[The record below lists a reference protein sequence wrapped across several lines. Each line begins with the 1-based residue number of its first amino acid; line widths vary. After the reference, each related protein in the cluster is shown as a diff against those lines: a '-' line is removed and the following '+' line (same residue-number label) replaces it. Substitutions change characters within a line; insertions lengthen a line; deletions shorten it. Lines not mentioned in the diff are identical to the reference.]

1 MIDIVLDSFNSLIR
15 SIQIFLTTKDLTVGA
30 ILAGLSPFIVIW
42 IKLNREKEK
51 KARSALIERR
61 QMQIAFNVNEIME
74 ALKVESKWSLQEIGS
89 TTTGPQNSKKLF
101 SSLRRVMKLG
111 SLRRNKR
118 MNFLKS
124 NLSKKLT
131 MVIVTTLLIALNEK
145 LSLGMSQETIFT
157 LAGMVAAYVVGQSAV
172 DAKKELKANE
182 PTPTIS
188 TSEFEG

>member
-1 MIDIVLDSFNSLIR
+1 
-15 SIQIFLTTKDLTVGA
+15 
-30 ILAGLSPFIVIW
+30 
-42 IKLNREKEK
+42 
-51 KARSALIERR
+51 
-61 QMQIAFNVNEIME
+61 
-74 ALKVESKWSLQEIGS
+74 
-89 TTTGPQNSKKLF
+89 
-101 SSLRRVMKLG
+101 
-111 SLRRNKR
+111 